1 MQAIAEFTLV
11 VSDAEALTQPLYV
24 NQQDT
29 GVSIA
34 GVQIE
39 AQYRCQLPNGAQGYL
54 LLTSYDCPFEESLEF
69 SLLDDEFGL
78 VTTASL
84 AREYASLLLYA
95 HWPMAEN
102 RLRLHFYNQLVVDLV
117 IEPRSYWFSLSP
129 KLLLADVVA
138 PQDDPHT
145 KASMEALAQRF
156 ADASQ
161 SHDIHQK

>member
-1 MQAIAEFTLV
+1 MQPITAFTLR
-11 VSDAEALTQPLYV
+11 VSDTEAITQPLFF
-24 NQQDT
+24 NHQHT

-69 SLLDDEFGL
+69 SLLDDAFSL

-84 AREYASLLLYA
+84 AREYASFLLYS
-95 HWPMAEN
+95 HWPIAEN
-102 RLRLHFYNQLVVDLV
+102 RLRLHFYNQLVLDLV
-117 IEPRSYWFSLSP
+117 IEPRSFWFSLSP
-129 KLLLADVVA
+129 KLLLAEVVA

-145 KASMEALAQRF
+145 KASMEALAQYF
-156 ADASQ
+156 ADVSQ
-161 SHDIHQK
+161 SHDIHRK